1 MSQFSDDTAVVQVE
15 DKLWRGEL
23 CRGWRIGEVPNGGY
37 VLAVAGRVLSQALP
51 HRDPLAVN
59 AFYLAPTG
67 LGPID
72 CRVELLRHGRNTSHA
87 QLRMYQ
93 QGELKVLVT
102 AAYTELAALKG
113 ESWSAKSRPD
123 YPGWQDCTPSGQD
136 RVEFFRERV
145 EVRLVSGA
153 EVFTR
158 KEPNGSGEFRGW
170 IAHRDGAEPDT
181 LSLLMFADAFAPPVF
196 TIFGPLQWVPTVELT
211 VQVRARPSPGPLQA
225 RFYSRHLTRGVIEED
240 GEFWDSAGQLVAIS
254 RREGRYSQI
263 GLLQI
268 SRSEVPTG
276 NKTFPRS
283 GSIALFPGAT
293 ASYRWSLPRACR
305 STHPPGALL
314 VEPERSIRSGLR
326 RRSRPLPR
334 SRERR
339 AFPRAPSPR
348 HGWNRRS
355 RACPGF
361 P

>member
-1 MSQFSDDTAVVQVE
+1 MSQFSNDTAVVQVE

-51 HRDPLAVN
+51 HRDPLAAN

-102 AAYTELAALKG
+102 AAYTELAAVEG
-113 ESWSAKSRPD
+113 ESWSAKPRPD

-170 IAHRDGAEPDT
+170 IAHRDGADPDT

-254 RREGRYSQI
+254 RQTAKVR
-263 GLLQI
+263 
-268 SRSEVPTG
+268 VPR
-276 NKTFPRS
+276 PRQ
-283 GSIALFPGAT
+283 A
-293 ASYRWSLPRACR
+293 
-305 STHPPGALL
+305 
-314 VEPERSIRSGLR
+314 E
-326 RRSRPLPR
+326 
-334 SRERR
+334 
-339 AFPRAPSPR
+339 
-348 HGWNRRS
+348 
-355 RACPGF
+355 
-361 P
+361 